1 MENDFLLELGT
12 EEMPPGDI
20 AGAGEQ
26 LQENAE
32 AFLDQQRI
40 DHGEVRI
47 YYTPRR
53 LALIVS
59 GVAHAQRP
67 MSRQVLGPPR
77 KAAFDGEGA
86 PTQAAKGFAASQG
99 VDLGDLTLITT
110 DKGEYVAVE
119 KVDSGKPTAEL
130 LPDFLPRLILSLSFR
145 KSMRWGTQTVRFV
158 RPIRWIVA
166 LLGDDVIEF
175 EIAGV
180 RSGRESRGHRFLTK
194 GPLSIADPA
203 DYLRTVQNGYVIA
216 DPEARRERIRRMVED
231 LVRQRGGQ
239 LVEDEDLLTEVT
251 NLTEYPSAYLGSFDD
266 SFLSLPRDVV
276 VTAMR
281 EHQHYFA
288 IDDGTGAL
296 LPAFVGIVNTSTD
309 NIDEIRKGNEY
320 VLRARLDDARFYWEQ
335 DRKSSLA
342 EKVLSLKGM
351 VWQEGL
357 GTLFDKTERVVA
369 LTGFLAQRVG
379 DVKQEVAERGAY
391 LAKADLVTE
400 MIRDGKEF
408 TSLQGTMGKEYALAS
423 GEPVDVAT
431 CIEEHYLPR
440 FPGDALPVTREG
452 AIVAIAD
459 KVDSI
464 AGCFLAGII
473 PTGSQDPYGLRRM
486 ASGLVSVTLA
496 HRFSFPLRGLVERA
510 VAGYEKVKTAGEG
523 SNLTKTITD
532 FIAQRLRTLLEE
544 LGIGYDLVDASLA
557 VEFDD
562 LCETYDRATALNRQR
577 LTPEFV
583 ELVIGQKRVNNILKA
598 VSGLPSPD
606 RSLFESRAE
615 TLLLERI
622 ESIDEDLTRA
632 LAERDYDRALILL
645 LSLRQPIDDLFD
657 EVLIMAEDEAIRTNR
672 LALVNRARGPFL
684 RLADFSRLAVE
695 GE

>member
-1 MENDFLLELGT
+1 MGNDFLLELGT

-26 LQENAE
+26 LRENTE

-40 DHGEVRI
+40 DHGDARI

-53 LALIVS
+53 LALLVN
-59 GVAHAQRP
+59 GVAEAQRP
-67 MSRQVLGPPR
+67 MSRRVLGPPR

-86 PTQAAKGFAASQG
+86 PTQAARGFAASQG
-99 VDLGDLTLITT
+99 VDLEDLTLITT
-110 DKGEYVAVE
+110 EKGEYVAIE
-119 KVDSGKPTAEL
+119 KVESGRPTAEL
-130 LPDFLPRLILSLSFR
+130 LPDSLPGLILSLNFR
-145 KSMRWGTQTVRFV
+145 KSMRWGTQAVRFV

-166 LLGDDVIEF
+166 LLGDNLIGF

-180 RSGRESRGHRFLTK
+180 RSGRQSRGHRFLAK
-194 GPLSIADPA
+194 GQLSISRPA
-203 DYLRTVQNGYVIA
+203 DYLRTVQSGYVIA

-231 LVRQRGGQ
+231 LVRQQGGQ

-251 NLTEYPSAYLGSFDD
+251 NLTEYPSAYLGSFDE

-288 IDDGTGAL
+288 IDDGMGAL

-309 NIDEIRKGNEY
+309 NIDVIRKGNEY

-369 LTGFLAQRVG
+369 LTRFLAQRVG
-379 DVKQEVAERGAY
+379 DVRQEVAERGAY

-423 GEPVDVAT
+423 GEPEDVAA

-440 FPGDALPVTREG
+440 FPGDALPATREG

-459 KVDSI
+459 KADSI

-496 HRFSFPLRGLVERA
+496 HRFGFALRGLVERA
-510 VAGYEKVKTAGEG
+510 VAAYEKVKATGQGA
-523 SNLTKTITD
+523 NLTKTITD
-532 FIAQRLRTLLEE
+532 FITQRLRTLLEE
-544 LGIGYDLVDASLA
+544 KGIGYDLVDASLA

-562 LCETYDRATALNRQR
+562 LCEAYDRATALNRQR
-577 LTPEFV
+577 STPGFV
-583 ELVIGQKRVNNILKA
+583 QLVIGQKRVNNILKT

-622 ESIDEDLTRA
+622 ERIDEDLTRA

-672 LALVNRARGPFL
+672 LALVNRAREPFL
-684 RLADFSRLAVE
+684 RLADFSRLVVE